1 MNLLDHITIHTG
13 DALKVLRKMPAESVH
28 CVVTSPPYWG
38 LRDYGVAGQYG
49 LEPDPNTYLKRMVRV
64 FREVRRVLRKDGTCW
79 VNMGD
84 SYAGNRGPADYNAK
98 STLRGTKQGSAC
110 DASRMAKVSSRKRDD
125 APVPRSDYRVRGL
138 KPKDMVGMPWRLAL
152 AMQADGWYLRRD
164 IIWAKRNPMP
174 ETVKDR
180 CSTAHE
186 YFFHFTKSTNYWYDA
201 DAIAEPTSDLSNAR
215 GNGVNPK
222 ARQAFPTG
230 WGKGDEPRD
239 PIQLNTAGIRTKA
252 NRSFSEAVRGL
263 VDVRNKRSVWHLQTE
278 PYPGAHFATFGPTW
292 IEPAILAGCPS
303 GGTVL
308 DPFGGSGTTAGV
320 AVAHGRKAVLIEL
333 NPAYVSLIP
342 ERVEHVVRHL
352 RNAPAPKAQPQ
363 NQQTLFQ

>member
-1 MNLLDHITIHTG
+1 MLHKLPD
-13 DALKVLRKMPAESVH
+13 ESVH

-38 LRDYGVAGQYG
+38 LRDYGVKGQYG
-49 LEPDPNTYLKRMVRV
+49 LEPTMEGYLKTMVRI
-64 FREVRRVLRKDGTCW
+64 FREVRRVLRNDGTCW

-84 SYAGNRGPADYNAK
+84 SYTGNRYQTEANAK
-98 STLRGTKQGSAC
+98 ITSIR
-110 DASRMAKVSSRKRDD
+110 RDD
-125 APVPRSDYRVRGL
+125 ALIPRSDRRVPGL
-138 KPKDMVGMPWRLAL
+138 KPKNLVGMPWRLAL

-164 IIWAKRNPMP
+164 IIWAKQNPMP

-180 CSTAHE
+180 CTTAHE

-201 DAIAEPTSDLSNAR
+201 EAIAEPTSDLSNAR

-292 IEPAILAGCPS
+292 IEPAILAGCPP

-320 AVAHGRKAVLIEL
+320 AVAHGRKSVLIEL
-333 NPAYVSLIP
+333 NPEYVKLVP

-352 RNAPAPKAQPQ
+352 RNAPAPKAQPK